1 MFSRIRGINK
11 IPVLS
16 QIHEGSVYM
25 GNGILE
31 NLFHVAIAVRNLDEV
46 EKLYETVLGLRVEH
60 REVVEDQGVRTSMLV
75 PEKGGTAL
83 ELLEPL
89 SGESP
94 VSKFLDKRGEGIH
107 HICFLVDDIEAALER
122 LKGEGVKLIDETPRP
137 GSYHSRVAF
146 IHPKAMNGVLIELA
160 EITK

>member
-1 MFSRIRGINK
+1 
-11 IPVLS
+11 
-16 QIHEGSVYM
+16 M
-25 GNGILE
+25 GKGILE
-31 NLFHVAIAVRNLDEV
+31 NLFHVAVAVRNIDEV
-46 EKLYETVLGLRVEH
+46 EKLFETALGLRVEH

-75 PEKGGTAL
+75 PEKGGTAI

-94 VSKFLDKRGEGIH
+94 ISKFLDKRGEGIH

-122 LKGEGVKLIDETPRP
+122 LKKEGVKLIDEAPRP
-137 GSYHSRVAF
+137 GSYRSRVAF

-160 EITK
+160 EIDKDV

>member
-1 MFSRIRGINK
+1 M
-11 IPVLS
+11 
-16 QIHEGSVYM
+16 
-25 GNGILE
+25 E
-31 NLFHVAIAVRNLDEV
+31 NLYHVAIAVRNIDEV
-46 EKLYETVLGLRVEH
+46 EKLYETALGLRVEH

-94 VSKFLDKRGEGIH
+94 ISKFLDKRGEGIH
-107 HICFLVDDIEAALER
+107 HICFLVDDIEAALDR
-122 LKGEGVKLIDETPRP
+122 LKRDGVKLIDETPRP

-160 EITK
+160 EIDKDV

>member
-1 MFSRIRGINK
+1 M
-11 IPVLS
+11 
-16 QIHEGSVYM
+16 
-25 GNGILE
+25 E
-31 NLFHVAIAVRNLDEV
+31 NLYHVAIAVRNIDEV
-46 EKLYETVLGLRVEH
+46 EKLYETALGLRVEH

-94 VSKFLDKRGEGIH
+94 ISKFLDKRGEGIH
-107 HICFLVDDIEAALER
+107 HICFLVDDIEAALDR
-122 LKGEGVKLIDETPRP
+122 LKRDGVKLIDESPRP
-137 GSYHSRVAF
+137 GAYHSRVAF

-160 EITK
+160 ELDKDV